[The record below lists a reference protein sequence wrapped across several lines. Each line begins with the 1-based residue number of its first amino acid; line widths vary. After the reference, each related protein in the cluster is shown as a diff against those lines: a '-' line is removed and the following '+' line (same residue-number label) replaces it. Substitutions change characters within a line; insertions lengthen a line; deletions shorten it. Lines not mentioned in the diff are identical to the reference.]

1 MLIGKFTFCL
11 TAIFV
16 LLVKKTMGFEPPV
29 NCYRPP
35 CPGDNRQL
43 GQPRSLPIDIPK
55 ATPFKYYK

>member
-16 LLVKKTMGFEPPV
+16 LLVQKTMGFEPPV

-35 CPGDNRQL
+35 CPGEKSQL

-55 ATPFKYYK
+55 AKPFKFYK